1 MKVILLGFACLW
13 FITTP
18 SLAFERKQP
27 PANVLLQP
35 IAFAPITVAIET
47 VGTAEAQKSVSLF
60 PAAAD
65 KVTQVYFLPGDFVE
79 KGQVLIELDARRQ
92 ISALQRVKIAL
103 ADRKRDLNRLIK
115 SVANGAVTQSEIDDA
130 QSLLDLAK
138 VAVVEAQADLDDRK
152 VIAPFSGYVGLTDI
166 EPGDRVS
173 QSTLITT
180 IDDRAKLFINFSAPE
195 SALGLIDEQ
204 TKVTV
209 QPWNNRS
216 DLLMAKL
223 SQLDSRIDV
232 ANRTLKVRA
241 VLDNKT
247 DKFRPGL
254 SFKVTMSAEGVQYPK
269 VPEASL
275 AWGATN
281 SHVWL
286 AVNGKAVKKP
296 VQIKQRL
303 RGFILVEGD
312 LNEGDKLIVE
322 GIQRLREGSPVADAA
337 LLTVKD

>member
-13 FITTP
+13 FVTTP